1 MSMNVLVA
9 CEFSG
14 VVRRAFRAKGHN
26 AWSIDL
32 LPSSDDS
39 PFHAVGDLADGTSD
53 AVFKL
58 WKAIR
63 EHGPWDLLIAHPPC
77 TFMANSGVRW
87 LHTEEGRWDKLKE
100 ACEFFNMLKDAPVER
115 ICIEN
120 PIPHKYARE
129 HIGKYTQI
137 VHPWQHGHGES
148 KATCLWLKGL
158 PELQPTNIVEGREQR
173 SWLLGP
179 SPDRWKL
186 RSTTY
191 QGIAEAMA
199 EQWG

>member
-1 MSMNVLVA
+1 MRVMIA

-14 VVRRAFRAKGHN
+14 VVREAFRAKGHD
-26 AWSIDL
+26 AYSIDL
-32 LPSSDDS
+32 LPSSD
-39 PFHAVGDLADGTSD
+39 GSD
-53 AVFKL
+53 RHVIGSVEPWAAMVSEL
-58 WKAIR
+58 SD
-63 EHGPWDLLIAHPPC
+63 HGWDLLIGHPPC
-77 TFMANSGVRW
+77 TFMSNSGVRW

-100 ACEFFNMLKDAPVER
+100 ACEFFNMLKDLPIER
-115 ICIEN
+115 ICLEN

-173 SWLLGP
+173 IWKLSP

-186 RSTTY
+186 RAQTY
-191 QGIAEAMA
+191 QGIADAMA
-199 EQWG
+199 NQWG